1 MTSTIRKENKTP
13 EILFFSSN
21 YCEPCKEVEK
31 LIHKIN
37 ISMFGKKLKIQKIS
51 IDTKNPILKKY
62 KITSVP
68 SLVIAGKKLN
78 RNVDMDDI
86 IDAILQGFISSVDI

>member
-1 MTSTIRKENKTP
+1 ME
-13 EILFFSSN
+13 
-21 YCEPCKEVEK
+21 
-31 LIHKIN
+31 
-37 ISMFGKKLKIQKIS
+37 KKLKIQKIS

>member
-37 ISMFGKKLKIQKIS
+37 ISMFGKKIKDSENQH
-51 IDTKNPILKKY
+51 
-62 KITSVP
+62 
-68 SLVIAGKKLN
+68 
-78 RNVDMDDI
+78 
-86 IDAILQGFISSVDI
+86 

>member
-1 MTSTIRKENKTP
+1 MTFTSRKENKTP

-21 YCEPCKEVEK
+21 FCEPCKEVEK

-51 IDTKNPILKKY
+51 IDTKSPIIKKY
-62 KITSVP
+62 KIASVP
-68 SLVIAGKKLN
+68 SLVIAGKKLT